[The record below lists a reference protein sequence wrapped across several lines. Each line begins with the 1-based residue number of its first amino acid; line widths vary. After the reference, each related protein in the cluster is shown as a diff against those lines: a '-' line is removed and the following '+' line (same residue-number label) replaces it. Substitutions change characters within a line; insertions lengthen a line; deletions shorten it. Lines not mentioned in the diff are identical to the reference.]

1 MQMPRNMFFPSKL
14 PQATQPQATQPQA
27 TQPQATQPQAT
38 QPQGTVAPFAT
49 PPPPA
54 TVLDSVLDAAD
65 LAALLADET
74 VVQQKAAIITQ
85 QSPGGGGGVH
95 VYTKFTVA
103 VSPTIL
109 AKVNAAFGLH
119 LAGPELPFKWIRGNT
134 PLHVDRPTTIK
145 AAPTAPTAAD
155 GQTYLL
161 YVLAP
166 PQNRLLVGQQL
177 FLLQSG
183 TGYIFDQNLL
193 HGTLSATLPT
203 APIDDQ
209 LKLTIGPLNSLG
221 EPVGAATALA
231 TLTVSGGATLT
242 PAFVANT
249 TTSVTTSL
257 LTNVA
262 SVVVTATP
270 LNPATQYIKYNS
282 VRSLQ
287 LTVDLP
293 VGEEQLT
300 VVFVQ
305 VFSVADDLPV
315 TGIPCVVTIRST
327 RSAPAPSVRNYF
339 QRSLFTDNSMVFY
352 QPHSFPASGAGSGV
366 RNCRA
371 VARRT

>member
-1 MQMPRNMFFPSKL
+1 MQAVPRNMFFPFKAASGGED
-14 PQATQPQATQPQA
+14 AAA
-27 TQPQATQPQAT
+27 A
-38 QPQGTVAPFAT
+38 VAPLTVTA
-49 PPPPA
+49 PAA
-54 TVLDSVLDAAD
+54 TVLTSVLDAGD

-74 VVQQKAAIITQ
+74 VVQQKAAVIAM
-85 QSPGGGGGVH
+85 QSTGAGGH
-95 VYTKFTVA
+95 VNSKFTVA

-109 AKVNAAFGLH
+109 AKVNAAFGLQ
-119 LAGPELPFKWIRGNT
+119 LPGPELPFKWIRGNT
-134 PLHVDRPTTIK
+134 PLHVDKPSRIQ
-145 AAPTAPTAAD
+145 AAPFEASEAPQAPTAAD

-166 PQNRLLVGQQL
+166 PQNRLLVDRHL
-177 FLLQSG
+177 YLLESG

-221 EPVGAATALA
+221 EPVGASVFTALA

-242 PAFVANT
+242 PPFEANT

-270 LNPATQYIKYNS
+270 LDPATQYVKYNG
-282 VRSLQ
+282 VRSVQ
-287 LTVDLP
+287 LTVDLPVGP

-305 VFSVADDLPV
+305 VFLKADDTPV
-315 TGIPCVVTIRST
+315 NQFCVLTIRST
-327 RSAPAPSVRNYF
+327 RSAPAPEPAVRNYYK
-339 QRSLFTDNSMVFY
+339 RSLFTDNSMVFY

-366 RNCRA
+366 RNSRA